1 MAQALEPAKKRAFS
15 ENPGAKP
22 RSQHNRPASTLLGPG
37 TRIGP
42 HEIVAPLGAG
52 GMGEVYRAR
61 DARLSRDVA
70 LKILSPGLASDPIL
84 CARFE
89 QEARTAGSLNH
100 PNIVTIFD
108 IGREDEIVYI
118 VSELVE
124 GESLRAVLR
133 RGPIPVRKTLE
144 IAVQIADG
152 LAAAHA
158 AGIVHRDIKP
168 ENVMLTGAGSGS
180 PGRVKLLDFGIAR
193 QLQIS
198 GRMIDQDMSTL
209 TQAGALLGTLGYM
222 SPEQVRGRPVDHR
235 SDIFSLG
242 ALLYEMLSGR
252 PAFEGE
258 SAADILNAVLN
269 SDPPDFAAFRADIPP
284 ALEKIVRHCM
294 EKGVEERFQS
304 AWDLAFA
311 LEAISSSSISAQ
323 VAVPAEPPR
332 GRGRAIMALAP
343 ASFLAVALIVHFAV
357 PNGSGEQHP
366 PVNALF
372 AQITDEPG
380 PELFPSLS
388 PEGKSVVYAAKSSGN
403 WDIYLHRI
411 GDREPVNLTADSADD
426 DNQPAF
432 SADGKFIAFRSERA
446 GGGVFVMSAR
456 GESVRRLTDFGY
468 NPAWSP
474 DGREI
479 VFADESI
486 TRPEDRQMP
495 NSRLWTVEVATRRR
509 RLVSAGDAVQ
519 PQWSPHGQRIAYWAI
534 DRSGHRDIWTIPAKG
549 GTPVPVTHDEPLDWS
564 PAWSP
569 DGRYLYFSSDRA
581 SGMKLWRV
589 PINENSGRVLGA
601 FEPVSAPSAYTA
613 HLGFARNSHR
623 MAYVDASFSSNL
635 CRVVFDPVTEHVL
648 DEPKDITEPSKQAV
662 RPASSPDGE
671 WLAFSSAGLE
681 ENLFLVRTDGTGL
694 RQLTHEGHR
703 DRGPRWSPDGQ
714 QIAFFSK
721 RTGNQ
726 EIWTAGIDGRTQRQ
740 LTFLAGPNVLWPVW
754 SPKGDRLIY
763 SIFGLGSFLMETG
776 KPWAKQTPA
785 DLPRW
790 DRDGETFYAWSWSPD
805 ARKLAGFLERAD
817 GTFPGIVLY
826 DLASR
831 SYEKLT
837 DSGVEPVWF
846 SDSRRLL
853 FNRDG
858 KIYLVDSQSKRTHE
872 VLSIAPLTVASRG
885 FALGS
890 GDRAI
895 YFSVSNT
902 EADIWLL
909 MYE

>member
-1 MAQALEPAKKRAFS
+1 MPI
-15 ENPGAKP
+15 
-22 RSQHNRPASTLLGPG
+22 RSG

-42 HEIVAPLGAG
+42 HEIVGLLGAG

-70 LKILSPGLASDPIL
+70 LKVLSPRLASDPL
-84 CARFE
+84 VCARFE

-108 IGREDEIVYI
+108 IGREGEMVYI

-124 GESLRAVLR
+124 GESLRALLR
-133 RGPIPVRKTLE
+133 RGPIPVQRALD

-158 AGIVHRDIKP
+158 ARIVHRDIKP
-168 ENVMLTGAGSGS
+168 ENVMLTGAGNGS

-198 GRMIDQDMSTL
+198 GPMLDQDVSTL
-209 TQAGALLGTLGYM
+209 TEAGVVLGTLGYM
-222 SPEQVRGRPVDHR
+222 SPEQVRGKPVDHR
-235 SDIFSLG
+235 SDIFSFG
-242 ALLYEMLSGR
+242 ALVYEMLSGR
-252 PAFEGE
+252 RAFEGE
-258 SAADILNAVLN
+258 SPADTLKAVLSN
-269 SDPPDFAAFRADIPP
+269 DPAEFATDIPP
-284 ALEKIVRHCM
+284 ALERIVRHCM

-311 LEAISSSSISAQ
+311 LEAISGQSISSQ
-323 VAVPAEPPR
+323 VAVPAPPPR
-332 GRGRAIMALAP
+332 ARRFAIVALAL
-343 ASFLAVALIVHFAV
+343 ASLLAGALIVHFASPV
-357 PNGSGEQHP
+357 GSGEQHAP
-366 PVNALF
+366 LKVLF
-372 AQITDEPG
+372 AQITNEPG

-388 PEGKSVVYAAKSSGN
+388 PDGRSVVYAAKSAGN
-403 WDIYLHRI
+403 WDIYLHKI
-411 GDREPVNLTADSADD
+411 GDREPVNLTADSAVDET
-426 DNQPAF
+426 QPAF
-432 SADGKFIAFRSERA
+432 SADGKLIAFRSERA
-446 GGGVFVMSAR
+446 GGGIFVMGPN
-456 GESVRRLTDFGY
+456 GEAVRRLTESGY

-495 NSRLWTVEVATRRR
+495 NSRLWAVEVATGRK
-509 RLVSAGDAVQ
+509 RLVSSGDAVQ

-581 SGMKLWRV
+581 SGMKVWRA
-589 PINENSGRVLGA
+589 PINESSGRVLGA
-601 FEPVSAPSAYTA
+601 FEPMPAPSAYAA
-613 HLGFARNSHR
+613 HLSFARDSRR

-635 CRVVFDPVTEHVL
+635 CRVVFDPVTEQVL

-662 RPASSPDGE
+662 RPAISPDGD

-681 ENLFLVRTDGTGL
+681 EDLFLVRTDGTGL

-714 QIAFFSK
+714 QVAFFSK

-726 EIWTAGIDGRTQRQ
+726 EIWTTGIDGRTQRQ
-740 LTFLAGPNVLWPVW
+740 LTSLAGPNVLWPVW
-754 SPKGDRLIY
+754 SPKGDQLIY

-776 KPWAKQTPA
+776 QPWGKQSPT

-790 DRDGETFYAWSWSPD
+790 HEDGETFYAWSWSPD
-805 ARKLAGFLERAD
+805 GRKVAGFLERTD
-817 GTFPGIVLY
+817 GTFPGILLY
-826 DLASR
+826 DLASH

-837 DSGVEPVWF
+837 NSGMEPVWF

-853 FNRDG
+853 FNQDG
-858 KIYLVDSQSKRTHE
+858 KIHLVDSQSKRTHE
-872 VLSIAPLTVASRG
+872 VLSIAPSAVGRRG

-895 YFSVSNT
+895 YFSVSNA
-902 EADIWLL
+902 EADVWLL
-909 MYE
+909 MYD